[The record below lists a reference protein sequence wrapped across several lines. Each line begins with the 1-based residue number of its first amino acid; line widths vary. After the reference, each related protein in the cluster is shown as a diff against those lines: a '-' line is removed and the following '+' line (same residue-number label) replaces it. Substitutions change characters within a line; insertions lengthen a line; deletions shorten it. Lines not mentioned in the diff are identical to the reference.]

1 MDYSVERYADNLK
14 MISQSWDLVEET
26 ISQMNEDGFYCS
38 PADYAKWREEKI
50 AKRRAKDRAINKS
63 RQVQKQS
70 SYART
75 GHRKRRFL
83 I

>member
-26 ISQMNEDGFYCS
+26 ISQMNEDGFGCS
-38 PADYAKWREEKI
+38 PADYAEWREKKI
-50 AKRRAKDRAINKS
+50 AQRKAKNRAR
-63 RQVQKQS
+63 QS
-70 SYART
+70 SYTRT
-75 GHRKRRFL
+75 GRRKRRFL